1 MLAGHKCLDLSP
13 EQEKALI
20 AESASHKKA
29 KGVDAAAIRSAVCLC
44 LGCLKLLTTGP
55 DLPIMPLG
63 PGGPLIA
70 SCGAEKA
77 EFSTLTAFFFS
88 FFFPAEKLRVI
99 TSNRQKSQQ
108 QKSCRIATKMLVKLL
123 RAKQI

>member
-1 MLAGHKCLDLSP
+1 MHACACMLAGHKCLDLSP
-13 EQEKALI
+13 EQEDALI

-77 EFSTLTAFFFS
+77 EFSTLTAFFFFS
-88 FFFPAEKLRVI
+88 KRETLCHRIKSAKLPAAEILQ
-99 TSNRQKSQQ
+99 N
-108 QKSCRIATKMLVKLL
+108 CH
-123 RAKQI
+123 

>member
-1 MLAGHKCLDLSP
+1 MHVCACMLAGPKRLDLSP
-13 EQEKALI
+13 EQEEALI

-55 DLPIMPLG
+55 DRPIMPLG

-77 EFSTLTAFFFS
+77 ELSTLTAFFF
-88 FFFPAEKLRVI
+88 FFFPREKLRVI
-99 TSNRQKSQQ
+99 TSNQQKSQQ
-108 QKSCRIATKMLVKLL
+108 QKSCRIATKMFVKL
-123 RAKQI
+123 

>member
-1 MLAGHKCLDLSP
+1 MHVCACMLAGHKCLDLSP

-20 AESASHKKA
+20 AESSTHKKA

-77 EFSTLTAFFFS
+77 EFSTLTAFF
-88 FFFPAEKLRVI
+88 
-99 TSNRQKSQQ
+99 SQQ
-108 QKSCRIATKMLVKLL
+108 RNFVSSLQISKNPGSRNPAKLPL
-123 RAKQI
+123 KC